1 MRVKDYSTLTS
12 ASKVSF
18 AKATVDD
25 EEVIQLT
32 EKRFD
37 SSTEA
42 LVDVWKKKHAGKR
55 VKSLLDRNM
64 FSRESHFYDDIIFM
78 DWEDTKTK
86 YLKSV
91 GR

>member
-1 MRVKDYSTLTS
+1 MRVKDYSTLKS

-37 SSTEA
+37 ASTGEA
-42 LVDVWKKKHAGKR
+42 LSDVVRK
-55 VKSLLDRNM
+55 VNLSDY
-64 FSRESHFYDDIIFM
+64 ESEETNLNAEKARIEADLTELAKIITDI
-78 DWEDTKTK
+78 KA
-86 YLKSV
+86 L
-91 GR
+91 